1 LRLFQAFK
9 EGGDISQLQVD
20 QVEQQLLQGRS
31 SLLTD
36 EQQYGDSLDR
46 LRLQLGL
53 PLDLPLELDDAA
65 LRDVTRQ
72 FRRYEQVLRQC
83 EEASQ
88 QAARLGSAANLRA
101 ELRRLAAEAPLVQK
115 TRFQREFS
123 EHRAGWER
131 ITTAELKM
139 RISRIRA
146 DLRRLLDQLTEKE
159 RSGKT

>member
-1 LRLFQAFK
+1 
-9 EGGDISQLQVD
+9 
-20 QVEQQLLQGRS
+20 
-31 SLLTD
+31 
-36 EQQYGDSLDR
+36 
-46 LRLQLGL
+46 RLQLGL

-72 FRRYEQVLRQC
+72 FRRYEQVLRQF

-123 EHRAGWER
+123 EHWAGWER

-159 RSGKT
+159 RSGKTLTAEDRAPILAAENDLAVGVFEMALREYEEQPWKTETNEA